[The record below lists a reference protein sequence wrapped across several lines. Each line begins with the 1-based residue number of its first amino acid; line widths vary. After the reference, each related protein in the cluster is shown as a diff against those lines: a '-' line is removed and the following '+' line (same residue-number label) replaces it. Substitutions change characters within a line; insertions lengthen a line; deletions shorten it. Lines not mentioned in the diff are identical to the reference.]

1 MRVLF
6 DFPWVFCCFLR
17 LFMFFCCLLILFMF
31 FCAISSACL
40 CFLCHFFRLFMFFC
54 CFLRLFMFFVL
65 FLQIVYVFFFR
76 LCMFLCCSLE
86 FSCFFSVVA
95 SDLSC
100 YFQCLWVVRVWLS
113 RCSAFSCN
121 FEINKRFPRFYF
133 LHCSWFCW
141 PVHWIQLQTC
151 VRNCSF
157 SPTQRQTSLA
167 SRSIWRLLQISGDVP
182 WTG

>member
-6 DFPWVFCCFLR
+6 DFPWV
-17 LFMFFCCLLILFMF
+17 FCCLLILFMF

-40 CFLCHFFRLFMFFC
+40 CFLCHFFRLFMFF
-54 CFLRLFMFFVL
+54 LLFP
-65 FLQIVYVFFFR
+65 QIVYVFCAISSDCLCFFFR

-100 YFQCLWVVRVWLS
+100 FFQCLWVVHVWVS

-121 FEINKRFPRFYF
+121 FEINKCFPHFYF